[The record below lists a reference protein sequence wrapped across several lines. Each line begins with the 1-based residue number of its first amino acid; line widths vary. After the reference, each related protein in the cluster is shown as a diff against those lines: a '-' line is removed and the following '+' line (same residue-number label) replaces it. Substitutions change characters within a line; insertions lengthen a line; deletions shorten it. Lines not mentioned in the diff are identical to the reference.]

1 MGYKNRNETPR
12 REKRVKELLELQ
24 SDGTRKIDKYI
35 ENSDGKMKIGQHRDL
50 VQSKLSSVGL
60 NFVNDFMSDSNYV
73 DLYHSSNNMTD
84 KAQKEYNKKMRDVE
98 KKAKKYR
105 KKLFPKQKK
114 QPKEFKIRTIQVKRK
129 GKTYKR
135 TLQPKWK
142 KTIVT
147 SLTFVAKVKPRS
159 KEYSRLV
166 NNLVKTTGRTR
177 QAVVKKIQ
185 RFRKQ
190 NKKTIKSKE

>member
-1 MGYKNRNETPR
+1 VSSPR
-12 REKRVKELLELQ
+12 IDKRVKELLELD

-35 ENSDGKMKIGQHRDL
+35 ENSKGRMKIDKYQDL
-50 VQSKLSSVGL
+50 IQTKLNIEGLGFITKELSSA
-60 NFVNDFMSDSNYV
+60 NYK
-73 DLYHSSNNMTD
+73 DLYQSSNNMTI
-84 KAQKEYNKKMRDVE
+84 KAEKAYNKIMNDAE
-98 KKAKKYR
+98 KKAEKDKKR
-105 KKLFPKQKK
+105 LFPKQKK

-185 RFRKQ
+185 RTRKAQ
-190 NKKTIKSKE
+190 KGGKK

>member
-1 MGYKNRNETPR
+1 MA
-12 REKRVKELLELQ
+12 LW
-24 SDGTRKIDKYI
+24 IADK
-35 ENSDGKMKIGQHRDL
+35 
-50 VQSKLSSVGL
+50 V
-60 NFVNDFMSDSNYV
+60 
-73 DLYHSSNNMTD
+73 T
-84 KAQKEYNKKMRDVE
+84 
-98 KKAKKYR
+98 
-105 KKLFPKQKK
+105 
-114 QPKEFKIRTIQVKRK
+114 KEFKIRTIQVKRK

-177 QAVVKKIQ
+177 QAVVKKI
-185 RFRKQ
+185 FRTRVKL
-190 NKKTIKSKE
+190 NA